1 MNKKTNFFATLF
13 VVFFTLPSFAQ
24 VPSQT
29 LITAEEIR
37 ERGYDNL
44 DELLASVQGLYLSH
58 DGAFTQIGIRGL
70 SPTGANNQRVQVL
83 LDGVP
88 LNNPMS
94 GQAPTG
100 YDLRGI
106 AMEDIE
112 QVEIIRSP
120 STVLQGN
127 NAMLGVIKITTKK
140 ARKGLRLNFDTGSY
154 GELDG
159 GLSVGSV
166 IGKTEIAL
174 MGRLASI
181 PGPELYL
188 PGDIVLE
195 RQQEDFAGVGLQVK
209 RGKFS
214 FHAWYTR
221 REDSLSS
228 LPGVPFP
235 IAVDTS
241 QYRII
246 PFPPYGNDREFFRE
260 KIDLPGAL
268 AQRHFISDISFA
280 TSLGE
285 KQSMEVRLF
294 LNYSS
299 SDEVSVFRDAEIE
312 PEFASTI
319 SYDENHRETA
329 LWTGLAYKHNFQFGP
344 KNQFQAGIDLMAAP
358 VLGADIHTAARK
370 QTFAEAGFVYDSIT
384 SGFAPEVLEYLE
396 SKHLSS
402 SENFAWWSYSFF
414 AYDTHQFSEKLGL
427 SGGLRVDVNS
437 QTKPVVAPE
446 LNLLYAPVAD
456 KTAFRLSFSRGYR
469 LPSFLETSLALPE
482 RPLPNLNLAA
492 ERMQSYELDWS
503 QRISENL
510 SLSLAF
516 FHRRLDGLILPDD
529 IQGMLQNR
537 ADSVL
542 QATGLEGGLSAGLVK
557 GVRTYFNYN
566 FQFANGGKVN
576 MPSPLCKFG
585 VTIPFLKHFTLFTE
599 GQYEGARLTFSGA
612 QTLPFFLMNANL
624 LIRPKV
630 EAKWL
635 SAMSFSFRVF
645 NLLNEFYQHPA
656 DQLYVPGLIPQNG
669 RTWQGQLTVEF

>member
-1 MNKKTNFFATLF
+1 MSQMKPILTAALF
-13 VVFFTLPSFAQ
+13 LLSLPSFAQ
-24 VPSQT
+24 TPSQT

-58 DGAFTQIGIRGL
+58 DRTFTQIGIRGL

-88 LNNPMS
+88 LNNPLS

-112 QVEIIRSP
+112 QVEVIRSP
-120 STVLQGN
+120 SAVLQGN

-140 ARKGLRLNFDTGSY
+140 AGKGLRLNFDTGTF

-159 GLSVGSV
+159 GLSLGHTF
-166 IGKTEIAL
+166 GKTEIGL

-188 PGDIVLE
+188 PGDILID
-195 RQQEDFAGVGLQVK
+195 RQQEDFAGVGLRVK
-209 RGKFS
+209 RGKFT
-214 FHAWYTR
+214 FHAWYTQR
-221 REDSLSS
+221 QDSLAS
-228 LPGVPFP
+228 LPGVSSP
-235 IAVDTS
+235 ILVDTS
-241 QYRII
+241 QLRII
-246 PFPPYGNDREFFRE
+246 PFPPMGGPREFFRG
-260 KIDLPGAL
+260 KADLPGAL
-268 AQRHFISDISFA
+268 NQSHFISDVSYA
-280 TSLGE
+280 SLLGE
-285 KQSMEVRLF
+285 KQSMEIRLF

-299 SDEVSVFRDAEIE
+299 SDQMSVFRDAEVE
-312 PEFASTI
+312 PEFASTLL
-319 SYDENHRETA
+319 YDEILRKTA
-329 LWTGLAYKHNFQFGP
+329 LWAGLAYKHNFQFGP
-344 KNQFQAGIDLMAAP
+344 KNRFQAGVDLMAAP
-358 VLGADIHTAARK
+358 VLGSDIRTSARK
-370 QTFAEAGFVYDSIT
+370 QTFAESGFVYDSIT
-384 SGFAPEVLEYLE
+384 TGFAPEVFEYLE
-396 SKHLSS
+396 SKHASS
-402 SENFAWWSYSFF
+402 SDNFAYWSYSLF
-414 AYDTHQFSEKLGL
+414 AFDSYQFSEKLAF
-427 SGGLRVDVNS
+427 SGGLRVDINS

-446 LNLLYAPVAD
+446 LNLLFAPAPD
-456 KTAFRLSFSRGYR
+456 KTAFRLSYSHGYR

-482 RPLPNLNLAA
+482 LPLPNLNLAA
-492 ERMQSYELDWS
+492 ELMQSFELDWA

-516 FHRRLDGLILPDD
+516 FHRRLAGLILPDD

-537 ADSVL
+537 AGSVL
-542 QATGLEGGLSAGLVK
+542 QATGLEGGLSAGLAK

-585 VTIPFLKHFTLFTE
+585 VTIPFLKHFTLYTE
-599 GQYEGARLTFSGA
+599 GQYEGARLSFSGA

-624 LIRPKV
+624 LIRPQV

-635 SAMSFSFRVF
+635 KAMSFSFRVY
-645 NLLNEFYQHPA
+645 NLLDEFYQHPA

-669 RTWQGQLTVEF
+669 RTWQGQWTIEF

>member
-1 MNKKTNFFATLF
+1 MKIILAAVLLVLSIPGF
-13 VVFFTLPSFAQ
+13 
-24 VPSQT
+24 SQT
-29 LITAEEIR
+29 LITADEIR

-44 DELLASVQGLYLSH
+44 DELLASVQGLFLSH

-70 SPTGANNQRVQVL
+70 SPTGENNQRVQVL

-88 LNNPMS
+88 LNNPLS

-112 QVEIIRSP
+112 QVEVIRSP

-140 ARKGLRLNFDTGSY
+140 ARKGIRLNFDTGSY

-159 GLSVGSV
+159 GLSLGSV
-166 IGKTEIAL
+166 IGKTEIGL

-181 PGPELYL
+181 PGPDLYL
-188 PGDIVLE
+188 PGDIILE
-195 RQQEDFAGVGLQVK
+195 RQQEDFAGVGLRVK
-209 RGKFS
+209 RGKFA
-214 FHAWYTR
+214 FQAWYTR

-228 LPGVPFP
+228 LPGGPLP
-235 IAVDTS
+235 IVVDTS
-241 QYRII
+241 LYRII
-246 PFPPYGNDREFFRE
+246 PFPPMGGPSAFFRG
-260 KIDLPGAL
+260 KADLPGAFN
-268 AQRHFISDISFA
+268 QSHFISHISYA
-280 TSLGE
+280 SPIGD
-285 KQSMEVRLF
+285 KQSMEARLF
-294 LNYSS
+294 VNYAVENQASA
-299 SDEVSVFRDAEIE
+299 FRDAEVE
-312 PEFASTI
+312 PEFASAVF
-319 SYDENHRETA
+319 YDEILRQTS
-329 LWTGLAYKHNFQFGP
+329 LWAGLSYKHSFQFGA
-344 KNQFQAGIDLMAAP
+344 KNQLQAGADLMAAP
-358 VLGADIHTAARK
+358 ALGYDIRTSALA
-370 QTFAEAGFVYDSIT
+370 QTFAESGFVYDSIT
-384 SGFAPEVLEYLE
+384 SGFAPEVLDYLE
-396 SKHLSS
+396 SKHGSS
-402 SENFAWWSYSFF
+402 TENFAYWSCSFF
-414 AYDTHQFSEKLGL
+414 AYDAHQFSEKLAL

-437 QTKPVVAPE
+437 QVKPVVAPE
-446 LNLLYAPVAD
+446 LNLLFMPVAD
-456 KTAFRLSFSRGYR
+456 KTAFRLSYSRGYR
-469 LPSFLETSLALPE
+469 LPGFLETSLALPE
-482 RPLPNLNLAA
+482 HPLPNLNLAA

-510 SLSLAF
+510 SLNLAF
-516 FHRRLDGLILPDD
+516 FHRRLKGLILPDE
-529 IQGMLQNR
+529 ISGMLQNR

-542 QATGLEGGLSAGLVK
+542 QATGLEGGLSAGLAM
-557 GVRTYFNYN
+557 GVRTYFTYN
-566 FQFANGGKVN
+566 FQFAKGGVVN
-576 MPSPLCKFG
+576 MPSPICKFG

-635 SAMSFSFRVF
+635 SAMSFSFRVY
-645 NLLNEFYQHPA
+645 NLLDEFYQHPA

>member
-13 VVFFTLPSFAQ
+13 YAFLTLPSFAQ
-24 VPSQT
+24 APSQT
-29 LITAEEIR
+29 LLTAAEIR
-37 ERGYDNL
+37 ERGYDHL

-70 SPTGANNQRVQVL
+70 SPTGENNQRVQVL

-88 LNNPMS
+88 LNNPLS
-94 GQAPTG
+94 GLAPSG

-127 NAMLGVIKITTKK
+127 NAMLGVIKITTKNAK
-140 ARKGLRLNFDTGSY
+140 KGIRLNLDTGSY

-159 GLSVGSV
+159 GLSLGSV

-181 PGPELYL
+181 PGPDLYL
-188 PGDIVLE
+188 PGDIILE
-195 RQQEDFAGVGLQVK
+195 RQQEDFAGVGLRVK
-209 RGKFS
+209 RGKFTL
-214 FHAWYTR
+214 HAWYTR

-228 LPGVPFP
+228 LPGAAFP

-241 QYRII
+241 LYRII
-246 PFPPYGNDREFFRE
+246 PFPPFGPSMFFRE
-260 KIDLPGAL
+260 KSDLPGAYGQSNFL
-268 AQRHFISDISFA
+268 SDISYA
-280 TSLGE
+280 SALGE

-299 SDEVSVFRDAEIE
+299 SNQVDAFSDTEAE
-312 PEFASTI
+312 PYFASALL
-319 SYDENHRETA
+319 YDEILRQTA
-329 LWTGLAYKHNFQFGP
+329 LWTGLSYKHNFQFGA
-344 KNQFQAGIDLMAAP
+344 KNRLQAGVDLLTAP
-358 VLGADIHTAARK
+358 VLGYEIQTSARA
-370 QTFAEAGFVYDSIT
+370 QTLAEFGFVYDTIT
-384 SGFAPEVLEYLE
+384 TDFSPEVLEYLE
-396 SKHLSS
+396 SMHSSS

-414 AYDTHQFSEKLGL
+414 AFDSHQFSDKLGL

-446 LNLLYAPVAD
+446 LNLLYAPVAG
-456 KTAFRLSFSRGYR
+456 KTAFRLSYSSGYR

-482 RPLPNLNLAA
+482 RPLPNPDLVA
-492 ERMQSYELDWS
+492 ERMQNFELDWK
-503 QRISENL
+503 QRLGDNL
-510 SLSLAF
+510 SLNLAF
-516 FHRRLDGLILPDD
+516 FHRRLEDLILPGDAS
-529 IQGMLQNR
+529 GMLENR
-537 ADSVL
+537 ADSVV
-542 QATGLEGGLSAGLVK
+542 QATGLEGGLSAGLAM
-557 GVRTYFNYN
+557 GVRTYFTYN
-566 FQFANGGKVN
+566 FQFGGGGVVN

-585 VTIPFLKHFTLFTE
+585 LTVPFLKHFTLFTE

-624 LIRPKV
+624 LIRPQT

-635 SAMSFSFRVF
+635 KATSFSFRVY
-645 NLLNEFYQHPA
+645 NLLDEFYQHPA
-656 DQLYVPGLIPQNG
+656 GLPFIPGLIPQNG